1 MLITPHALAGATIV
15 VLIPNPVIAIPI
27 AVGSHFILD
36 SIPHWQEIF
45 YPYKAT
51 PTTWIRIPIDLA
63 LAVILVSIISI
74 HHPDITNL
82 IWISAFAAN
91 APDLDSVAS
100 IWPISLRNKVFK
112 TYYNWHCVIQRETA
126 SFKGILTQLVLVVGS
141 LIITLK

>member
-36 SIPHWQEIF
+36 SIPHWQETF

-51 PTTWIRIPIDLA
+51 YKTWIRIPIDLT
-63 LAVILVSIISI
+63 LAVILVSIITI

-82 IWISAFAAN
+82 IWIGAFAAN
-91 APDLDSVAS
+91 APDLDSIAS
-100 IWPISLRNKVFK
+100 IRPISLRNKVFK
-112 TYYNWHCVIQRETA
+112 TYYNWHCVIQRETV
-126 SFKGILTQLVLVVGS
+126 SFKGILTQLVFVVGS
-141 LIITLK
+141 LILTLK